1 MSSRTQRGRA
11 RHFRG
16 MQQGTGGGDPANSPY
31 GRIGQMEAIGEGEQR
46 PTQTNVNAWNSYVGA
61 SQRLQEL
68 QDAAIGAGKARYTRD
83 NTAIKWD
90 RQADLSRARALRTT
104 IYEYRQNQ
112 DSCNAG
118 VAGACSRVGRRNPN
132 DEQYI
137 NPSQRSYQDYNL
149 YTHQE
154 GNMDAAETPGDIM
167 GDGTTETPTP
177 APAGSGSGSGGGSG
191 DGSGDAPAPTPA
203 RVDNREQRCAAS
215 GGRYDAD
222 RGVCFHTAPVVPAP
236 DSPPEEATGQ
246 QEPDPDHSHRQVH
259 PQAQGG
265 GSHSGKDG
273 SKTQAGTDGVVHF
286 DTGSLHRNI
295 PQKDGMVE
303 LLKTLRAL
311 KNPYKQDLRT
321 CKTNKRLVE

>member
-1 MSSRTQRGRA
+1 MSSRTIRGRA

-16 MQQGTGGGDPANSPY
+16 TGAGDPADSPY

-61 SQRLQEL
+61 SQRLQQL

-112 DSCNAG
+112 SSCNAG

-167 GDGTTETPTP
+167 GGGAAAPT
-177 APAGSGSGSGGGSG
+177 
-191 DGSGDAPAPTPA
+191 PAPTPA
-203 RVDNREQRCAAS
+203 PVDNREQSCAAS

-222 RGVCFHTAPVVPAP
+222 RGVCFQEAPVIPSVLRPGGRRGDESGEQRPHVEDPTERTGEQVPETHDRHDDQQHRST
-236 DSPPEEATGQ
+236 DS
-246 QEPDPDHSHRQVH
+246 
-259 PQAQGG
+259 GG
-265 GSHSGKDG
+265 GIHSGSDNTKSHAG
-273 SKTQAGTDGVVHF
+273 SEEVCQFDSGAGIRGLARQENPV
-286 DTGSLHRNI
+286 R
-295 PQKDGMVE
+295 Q
-303 LLKTLRAL
+303 TLNQIRAL
-311 KNPYKQDLRT
+311 TDPYGEFRK
-321 CKTNKRLVE
+321 CKTEKKLVE